1 LIAEKGIDQ
10 KIVIKFERTKNRQMS
25 KVNDQSVIRIVII
38 EDDETIR
45 QAYTYLINEAAGY
58 IVVNAYSSAE
68 NALKNIRQ
76 DDPHIVLLDVEL
88 PGMSG
93 LEAIPKLKSQVEDIY
108 IIMLTVYDH
117 QQTVFDALSRG
128 ASGYL
133 TKSTPP
139 AKIISALSEVMEGGG
154 PMSANIARMVVHSFQ
169 KSQESPLTRRE
180 TEILEQIADG
190 KTRSRIASEMF
201 IDLETVKSHLKNI
214 YAKLDVHSR
223 ADAIKTAKQ
232 NKYI

>member
-1 LIAEKGIDQ
+1 
-10 KIVIKFERTKNRQMS
+10 VSKFESLINIYLHIPEYMS
-25 KVNDQSVIRIVII
+25 TVTGNSNVRIVII

-45 QAYTYLINEAAGY
+45 ESYAYLINEAEGY
-58 IVVNAYSSAE
+58 TVVNTYSSAE
-68 NALKNIRQ
+68 NALKGIKA

-88 PGMSG
+88 PGISG
-93 LEAIPKLKSQVEDIY
+93 LDAIPKIKALVEDVY

-117 QQTVFDALSRG
+117 QQTVFDALGKG
-128 ASGYL
+128 AAGYL
-133 TKSTPP
+133 TKSVAPS
-139 AKIISALSEVMEGGG
+139 KIIEALGEVMDGGG

-169 KSQESPLTRRE
+169 RSQESPLTRRE

-214 YAKLDVHSR
+214 YSKLDVHSR
-223 ADAIKTAKQ
+223 ADAIKTARQ

>member
-1 LIAEKGIDQ
+1 MNNSPD
-10 KIVIKFERTKNRQMS
+10 
-25 KVNDQSVIRIVII
+25 NDYDIRIVII

-45 QAYTYLINEAAGY
+45 DAYTYLINEAAGY
-58 IVVNAYSSAE
+58 TVVKTYSSAE
-68 NALKNIRQ
+68 AALKELKQ
-76 DDPHIVLLDVEL
+76 DDPHIILLDVEL
-88 PGMSG
+88 PGISG
-93 LEAIPKLKSQVEDIY
+93 IEAISRIKSVMEDVY

-117 QQTVFDALSRG
+117 QQTVFDALGRG

-133 TKSTPP
+133 TKSTSP
-139 AKIISALSEVMEGGG
+139 AKIIEALAEVMDGGG
-154 PMSANIARMVVHSFQ
+154 PMSAGIAKMVVNSFQ
-169 KSQESPLTRRE
+169 RNKQSPLTRRE

-214 YAKLDVHSR
+214 YAKLNVHSR

>member
-1 LIAEKGIDQ
+1 MINNQFNEDD
-10 KIVIKFERTKNRQMS
+10 V
-25 KVNDQSVIRIVII
+25 RIVLI

-45 QAYTYLINEAAGY
+45 EAYAYLINEVNGY
-58 IVVNAYSSAE
+58 CVVNAYASAE
-68 NALKNIRQ
+68 QAMKSIKT

-93 LEAIPKLKSQVEDIY
+93 LEALPKIKQAVEDVY
-108 IIMLTVYDH
+108 VIMLTVYDH
-117 QQTVFDALSRG
+117 QQTVFEALSKG

-133 TKSTPP
+133 TKSTAP
-139 AKIISALSEVMEGGG
+139 AKVIEALAEVMDGGG

-169 KSQESPLTRRE
+169 RSTQSPLTRRE

-190 KTRSRIASEMF
+190 KTRSRIAGEMF

>member
-1 LIAEKGIDQ
+1 
-10 KIVIKFERTKNRQMS
+10 MS
-25 KVNDQSVIRIVII
+25 QPAHNADIRVVII

-45 QAYTYLINEAAGY
+45 EAYTYLINEASGY
-58 IVVNAYSSAE
+58 AVANAYSSAE
-68 NALKNIRQ
+68 NALKGIKA
-76 DDPHIVLLDVEL
+76 DDPHVVLLDVEL
-88 PGMSG
+88 PGING
-93 LEAIPKLKSQVEDIY
+93 LEAIPRIKALVEDVY
-108 IIMLTVYDH
+108 IIMLTVYEH

-128 ASGYL
+128 AAGYL

-139 AKIISALSEVMEGGG
+139 AKIIDALGEVLDGGG
-154 PMSANIARMVVHSFQ
+154 PMSVNIARMVVNSFQ
-169 KSQESPLTRRE
+169 KSQASPLTRRE

-214 YAKLDVHSR
+214 YSKLDVHSR

>member
-1 LIAEKGIDQ
+1 
-10 KIVIKFERTKNRQMS
+10 MS
-25 KVNDQSVIRIVII
+25 TASSDIRIVII

-45 QAYTYLINEAAGY
+45 ESYAYLINETDGY
-58 IVVNAYSSAE
+58 SVVNTYSSAE
-68 NALKNIRQ
+68 NALKSIKA
-76 DDPHIVLLDVEL
+76 DDPHIILLDVEL
-88 PGMSG
+88 PGISG
-93 LEAIPKLKSQVEDIY
+93 LEAIPKIKAQVEDIY

-117 QQTVFDALSRG
+117 QQTVFDALGKG
-128 ASGYL
+128 AAGYL

-139 AKIISALSEVMEGGG
+139 AKIIEALGEVMEGGG

-169 KSQESPLTRRE
+169 RSQESPLTRRE
-180 TEILEQIADG
+180 TEILEQVADG

-214 YAKLDVHSR
+214 YSKLDVHSR
-223 ADAIKTAKQ
+223 ADAIKTARQ

>member
-1 LIAEKGIDQ
+1 Q

-133 TKSTPP
+133 
-139 AKIISALSEVMEGGG
+139 
-154 PMSANIARMVVHSFQ
+154 
-169 KSQESPLTRRE
+169 
-180 TEILEQIADG
+180 
-190 KTRSRIASEMF
+190 
-201 IDLETVKSHLKNI
+201 
-214 YAKLDVHSR
+214 
-223 ADAIKTAKQ
+223 
-232 NKYI
+232 